1 MKQNDQEITLRTIMK
16 QNYIGFENERKIGV
30 KSPWVQ
36 PKDEIFIEIYDISE
50 LEKPN
55 LKLLV
60 YGEI

>member
-1 MKQNDQEITLRTIMK
+1 MK